1 MTLDELKRIVSLGEG
16 QHLEFKRRVPRPE
29 RIAKEIVAF
38 ANTEGGRVLLGVDDD
53 GQICGVK
60 DVHEEIFLLEK
71 ALADH
76 CDPAVLFKILS
87 LPVSRRREVV
97 VIDVPDSAAKPH
109 FLVNSGESERP
120 TAYVR
125 VSDRSIEA
133 SREVVR
139 MMRWKRK
146 PTDTHFEFG
155 HVEQLLMRYLDSY
168 HHITVSQ
175 FARVANVPRKNASW
189 KLLLLTRA
197 GILHIHPDERE
208 DFFTLSGRAMR
219 TG

>member
-16 QHLEFKRRVPRPE
+16 QHLEFKKRVPRPE
-29 RIAKEIVAF
+29 RIAKEVVAF
-38 ANTEGGRVLLGVDDD
+38 ANTHGGRVLLGVDDD
-53 GQICGVK
+53 GQISGVK
-60 DVHEEIFLLEK
+60 DVQEEIFLLEK
-71 ALADH
+71 ALEDH
-76 CDPAVLFKILS
+76 CEPAIGFLIQA

-97 VIDVPDSAAKPH
+97 VIDVPDSASKPH
-109 FLVNSGESERP
+109 FLVNSGEDERP

-125 VSDRSIEA
+125 VSDRSVEA

-155 HVEQLLMRYLDSY
+155 PTEQLLMRYLDAY

-175 FARVANVPRKNASW
+175 FARIANVPRKGASW

-197 GILHIHPDERE
+197 GILHLHPDERE
-208 DFFTLSGRAMR
+208 DYFTLSGRAMR
-219 TG
+219 TD

>member
-29 RIAKEIVAF
+29 RLAKEIVAF
-38 ANTEGGRVLLGVDDD
+38 ANTQGGRLLLGVDDD
-53 GQICGVK
+53 GLISGVK

-71 ALADH
+71 ALETH
-76 CDPAVLFKILS
+76 CDPAIGFRIHA

-97 VIDVPDSAAKPH
+97 VIDVPDSSSKPH
-109 FLVNSGESERP
+109 FLVHTGNDDRP

-155 HVEQLLMRYLDSY
+155 PTEQLLMRYLDSY

-175 FARVANVPRKNASW
+175 FARVAHVTRKNASW

-197 GILHIHPDERE
+197 GILHLHPDERE
-208 DFFTLSGRAMR
+208 DYFTLSGRAMR
-219 TG
+219 TE